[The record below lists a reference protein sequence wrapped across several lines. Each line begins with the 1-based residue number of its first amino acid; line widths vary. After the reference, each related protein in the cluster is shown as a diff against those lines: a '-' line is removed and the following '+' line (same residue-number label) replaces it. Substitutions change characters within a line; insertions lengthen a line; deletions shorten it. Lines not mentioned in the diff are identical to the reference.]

1 MRRRA
6 DCHTTGSCKSL
17 SGSFSFSFSFK
28 EELAK
33 MVDDRLDQERDS
45 VARLAA
51 AYLDMWEQTASA
63 HALKGPPSQ
72 EDEPDV
78 GDGAADD

>member
-1 MRRRA
+1 
-6 DCHTTGSCKSL
+6 
-17 SGSFSFSFSFK
+17 
-28 EELAK
+28 

-51 AYLDMWEQTASA
+51 TYLDMWEHIASA